1 MKDTL
6 QGFPAVRGA
15 VLAILVATAAAVNAG
30 CVRRTMTFKTVP
42 EGATVKLNDQ
52 DVGQTP
58 LTVDFTWYGDYD
70 ICYEKEGYQTVRT
83 HKKLNPPWYQ
93 LPVID
98 LFAEAFVP
106 YTIHDQHVIEQELEP
121 QKLPTQEEL
130 LPRAREFR
138 DEALFGQD

>member
-1 MKDTL
+1 MKRL
-6 QGFPAVRGA
+6 GFIAA
-15 VLAILVATAAAVNAG
+15 VLVLLAPAA

-42 EGATVKLNDQ
+42 DGATVRLNDQ

-70 ICYEKEGYQTVRT
+70 IAFEKQGYETVRT

-93 LPVID
+93 VPPFD

-106 YTIHDQHVIEQELEP
+106 YTIHDRHVIEQQLEP
-121 QKLPTQEEL
+121 QKLPTREAL
-130 LPRAREFR
+130 MPRAQDFR
-138 DEALFGQD
+138 DRALFGQD